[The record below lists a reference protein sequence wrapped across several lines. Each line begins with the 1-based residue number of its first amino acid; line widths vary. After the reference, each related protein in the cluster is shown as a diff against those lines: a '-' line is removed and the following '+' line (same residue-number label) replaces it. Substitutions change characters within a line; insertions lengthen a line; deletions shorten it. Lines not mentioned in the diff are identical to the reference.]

1 MFFVR
6 RLTPRLVFGLAF
18 PLLAAGAYADDAP
31 ITPPAVVAR
40 DPSGNV
46 TVRATRIAEPIVLD
60 GLLDDDPYSEVQA
73 ISGFIQQEPREGE
86 PATESTEV
94 WLLFD
99 DDNVYVSARCWD
111 SHPERMIGN
120 EMRRDNQAL
129 SRNENFGVMFDTF
142 HDRRNSFMFHVNLL
156 GGLTDALAVDE
167 RNVNKD
173 WNTVWNARTGRFEK
187 GWTVEIA
194 IPFKSLRFRSGRE
207 QVWGVNFRRI
217 VQWKN
222 EVSYLTDVPAS
233 YDLRGLVKASSAA
246 TLVGL
251 EAAPARNLEVKPY
264 AISTLRTDERL
275 EPAVENDLGAKAG
288 LDVKYGITRSL
299 VADVTVNTDFAQVE
313 DDEIQVNLTRFD
325 VQYPEKREF
334 FLEGQ
339 GNFAFGTAGFG
350 GNFNDQGGGPNNAPI
365 LFFSRRIGISDVGV
379 VPIRAGARVTGKAG
393 PYTLGVLNIHTDEF
407 EPAGMDPTGF
417 SVLRVKRDILRKS
430 QIGALL
436 THRSE
441 SVVSDGSNR
450 VFGVDGSFGLSDS
463 LVVGGYYAGSRTEG
477 LEGNDESYRGIFDY
491 NSDLYGARIS
501 HTFVDTNF
509 NPEIGFLRREDFR
522 ESVAK
527 LRFSRRP
534 KGSDRIRKVSLEP
547 GLEYV
552 TDPGGTLE
560 SRQAQMTFR
569 MELQNGDQWSVD
581 YERNYEF
588 LAEPFDLYP
597 GFVIPIGEYD
607 FQNVRMSYQL
617 GPQRK
622 ISGRVTYQFGGFYDG
637 TRNEWSYQGRITTSP
652 KLSLEPNV
660 SVNRVDIPQGAF
672 TATLLG
678 GRTTWN
684 VSPRMS
690 LSALIQYSSFDS
702 EVLTNLRFRWEYQPG
717 SDFFVVYN
725 DGRATGL
732 DEPLLLQSRSL
743 AVKLTRLVRF

>member
-1 MFFVR
+1 VR
-6 RLTPRLVFGLAF
+6 RLSALASGF
-18 PLLAAGAYADDAP
+18 TLFAAWSYPDESVVPPA
-31 ITPPAVVAR
+31 PPAVVAR
-40 DPSGNV
+40 DFSGNV

-60 GLLDDDPYSEVQA
+60 GLLDDDPYRNVQA
-73 ISGFIQQEPREGE
+73 IGGFLQQEPREGE
-86 PATESTEV
+86 EATEPTEV

-99 DDNVYVSARCWD
+99 DANIYVSARCWD

-120 EMRRDNQAL
+120 EMRRDHQSL

-187 GWTVEIA
+187 GWTVEMA
-194 IPFKSLRFRSGRE
+194 IPFKSLRFRSGHE

-222 EVSYLTDVPAS
+222 EVSYLTHVPPS

-246 TLVGL
+246 TLVGI
-251 EAAPARNLEVKPY
+251 ETAPARNLEVKPY
-264 AISTLRTDERL
+264 AISTLKTDRSIA
-275 EPAVENDLGAKAG
+275 PAVENDLGAKAG

-299 VADVTVNTDFAQVE
+299 VADVTLNTDFAQVE

-339 GNFAFGTAGFG
+339 GNFAFGNAGFG
-350 GNFNDQGGGPNNAPI
+350 GDFNGQGGGNNAPI
-365 LFFSRRIGISDVGV
+365 LFFSRRIGISDFGV
-379 VPIRAGARVTGKAG
+379 VPIRAGARVTGKIG
-393 PYTLGVLNIHTDEF
+393 PYTLGVLNIHTDAF
-407 EPAGMDPTGF
+407 EPAGLDPTGF
-417 SVLRVKRDILRKS
+417 SVLRVKRDIFRKS
-430 QIGALL
+430 QVGALF

-441 SVVSDGSNR
+441 SVVTRGSNE
-450 VFGVDGSFGLSDS
+450 VFGLDGSFGLSDS
-463 LVVGGYYAGSRTEG
+463 LVVGGYYAGSRTAG
-477 LEGNDESYRGIFDY
+477 LEGDDESYRGIFDY

-501 HTFVDTNF
+501 HTFVDLNF

-534 KGSDRIRKVSLEP
+534 GGSDWIRKVSLEP

-552 TDPGGTLE
+552 TTPGGVLE

-569 MELQNGDQWSVD
+569 MELQNGDEWNVD
-581 YERNYEF
+581 YEKNYEF
-588 LAEPFDLYP
+588 LAEPFEVYP
-597 GFVIPIGEYD
+597 GVFIPVGGYG

-622 ISGRVTYQFGGFYDG
+622 ISGRATYQFGGFFG
-637 TRNEWSYQGRITTSP
+637 GARNEWSYRGRIETTP
-652 KLSLEPNV
+652 KLSLEPNL
-660 SVNRVDIPQGAF
+660 SVNRVDLPESDF

-678 GRTTWN
+678 GRATLN
-684 VSPRMS
+684 LSPRMS
-690 LSALIQYSSFDS
+690 FSALVQYASFES
-702 EVLTNLRFRWEYQPG
+702 ELLTNLRFRWEYQPG

-732 DEPLLLQSRSL
+732 EEPLFLQSRSL
-743 AVKLTRLVRF
+743 SIKLTRLLRF

>member
-1 MFFVR
+1 MSFVR
-6 RLTPRLVFGLAF
+6 RVAVLASALA
-18 PLLAAGAYADDAP
+18 LLGASAHSDDAP
-31 ITPPAVVAR
+31 PASPAVVAR
-40 DPSGNV
+40 DASGNV
-46 TVRATRIAEPIVLD
+46 TVRATRVVEPVVVD
-60 GLLDDDPYSEVQA
+60 GLLDDEAYRAVQS

-86 PATESTEV
+86 QATESTEV

-120 EMRRDNQAL
+120 EMRRDHQSL

-173 WNTVWNARTGRFEK
+173 WNTVWNARTGRFEN

-194 IPFKSLRFRSGRE
+194 IPFKSLRFRSGQE

-246 TLVGL
+246 TLVGI
-251 EAAPARNLEVKPY
+251 ETAPARNLEVKPY
-264 AISTLRTDERL
+264 AISTLRTDETL

-288 LDVKYGITRSL
+288 FDVKYGITRSL

-339 GNFAFGTAGFG
+339 GNFAFGNAGFG
-350 GNFNDQGGGPNNAPI
+350 GDFNDQGGPNNAPI

-407 EPAGMDPTGF
+407 EPAGLDPTGF
-417 SVLRVKRDILRKS
+417 SVLRIKRDILQRS
-430 QIGALL
+430 QIGALF
-436 THRSE
+436 THRSQ
-441 SVVSDGSNR
+441 SVVTEGSNE

-477 LEGNDESYRGIFDY
+477 LEGDDESYRGIVDF

-501 HTFVDTNF
+501 RTLVGENF

-527 LRFSRRP
+527 LRLSRRP
-534 KGSDRIRKVSLEP
+534 DSDTIRKVSLEP
-547 GLEYV
+547 ALEYV
-552 TDPGGTLE
+552 TDPRGRLE

-569 MELQNGDQWSVD
+569 MELQNGDQWSAD
-581 YERNYEF
+581 YEKNFE
-588 LAEPFDLYP
+588 LLPEPFEVYP
-597 GFVIPIGEYD
+597 DFVLPPGEYD
-607 FQNVRMSYQL
+607 FQNVRLSYQL

-622 ISGRVTYQFGGFYDG
+622 LSGRVTYQFGGFYGG
-637 TRNEWSYQGRITTSP
+637 TRNEWSYRGRIETSP
-652 KLSLEPNV
+652 QLSLEPNV
-660 SVNRVDIPQGAF
+660 SVNRVELSQGAQGAF

-678 GRTTWN
+678 GRTTFN

-702 EVLTNLRFRWEYQPG
+702 ELLTNVRFRWEYQPG

-732 DEPLLLQSRSL
+732 EEPLLLQNRSL

>member
-1 MFFVR
+1 MMPFVR
-6 RLTPRLVFGLAF
+6 RRLVLASV
-18 PLLAAGAYADDAP
+18 LALSSSTVHPDDASP
-31 ITPPAVVAR
+31 TLPAPPAVVAR
-40 DPSGNV
+40 DASGNV
-46 TVRATRIAEPIVLD
+46 AVRATRIAEPIVLD
-60 GLLDDDPYSEVQA
+60 GLLDDDPYQSVQSIA
-73 ISGFIQQEPREGE
+73 GFLQQEPREGE
-86 PATESTEV
+86 EATEPTEV

-99 DDNVYVSARCWD
+99 DANIYVSARCWD

-120 EMRRDNQAL
+120 EMRRDNQSL

-173 WNTVWNARTGRFEK
+173 WNTVWDARTGRFEN

-222 EVSYLTDVPAS
+222 EVSYLTHVPAS

-246 TLVGL
+246 TMVGL
-251 EAAPARNLEVKPY
+251 ETAPARNLEVKPY
-264 AISTLRTDERL
+264 AISTLRTDRTL
-275 EPAVENDLGAKAG
+275 APALENDLGAEAG
-288 LDVKYGITRSL
+288 FDVKYGITRSL

-339 GNFAFGTAGFG
+339 GNFAFGNAGFG
-350 GNFNDQGGGPNNAPI
+350 GDFNDFGGPNNAPI
-365 LFFSRRIGISDVGV
+365 LFFSRRIGISEIGV
-379 VPIRAGARVTGKAG
+379 VPIRAGARVTGKIG
-393 PYTLGVLNIHTDEF
+393 PYTLGALNIHTEAF
-407 EPAGMDPTGF
+407 EPAGLEATGF
-417 SVLRVKRDILRKS
+417 SVLRVKRDIFRKS
-430 QIGALL
+430 QVGALF
-436 THRSE
+436 THRSQ
-441 SVVSDGSNR
+441 SVVTEGSNA

-477 LEGNDESYRGIFDY
+477 LVSDDESYRGIFDY
-491 NSDLYGARIS
+491 NSDLYGARVS
-501 HTFVDTNF
+501 HTLVDVNF
-509 NPEIGFLRREDFR
+509 NPEIGFLRRDDFR
-522 ESVAK
+522 ESIAK

-534 KGSDRIRKVSLEP
+534 KGSDTIRKVSLEP

-552 TDPGGTLE
+552 TTPDGLLE

-588 LAEPFDLYP
+588 LSEPFEVYP
-597 GFVIPIGEYD
+597 GVVIPVGGYD
-607 FQNVRMSYQL
+607 FDNLRASYQL

-622 ISGRVTYQFGGFYDG
+622 VSGRVTFQFGGFFGG
-637 TRNEWSYQGRITTSP
+637 TRNEWSYRGRIETSP
-652 KLSLEPNV
+652 KLSLEPNLSV
-660 SVNRVDIPQGAF
+660 SLVDLPEGDF

-678 GRTTWN
+678 GRATWN

-690 LSALIQYSSFDS
+690 LSALLQYASFES
-702 EVLTNLRFRWEYQPG
+702 EVLTNLRFRWEYRPG

-725 DGRATGL
+725 DGRTTGL
-732 DEPLLLQSRSL
+732 EEPLFLRSRSL
-743 AVKLTRLVRF
+743 AVKVTRLVRF